1 MTTNVSGSIGLVDT
15 DVSTLSGTPAGYLV
29 TLSEAAGT
37 AAPAPVAVALGVAS
51 FSVSLDPGTWTA
63 TVQAVD
69 ANGVAIGASFTS
81 NAYVVAAPVV
91 VTVQMPSGVT
101 LGA

>member
-1 MTTNVSGSIGLVDT
+1 MTTSVPGSIGLVDT

-29 TLSEAAGT
+29 TLSEAAGAT
-37 AAPAPVAVALGVAS
+37 APAPLAVALGVSS
-51 FSVSLDPGTWTA
+51 FSVSLNAGTWTA

-69 ANGVAIGASFTS
+69 ASGNPIGPSFTS
-81 NAYVVAAPVV
+81 NAHTVTAPVV
-91 VTVQMPSGVT
+91 VTVKMPNGVT

>member
-1 MTTNVSGSIGLVDT
+1 MTTQVPGTIGLVDT

-29 TLSEAAGT
+29 TLSEAAGAT
-37 AAPAPVAVALGVAS
+37 APAPLAIALGVSS
-51 FSVSLDPGTWTA
+51 FSVSLDVGTWTA
-63 TVQAVD
+63 VVQAVD
-69 ANGVAIGASFTS
+69 ASGNPIGASFTS
-81 NAYVVAAPVV
+81 NAYTVSAPVV